1 MINIDIFQKLK
12 IISGIETVKQ
22 PEKTERAV
30 ITFLNKGYA
39 VLSVKKSC
47 IFSSNIKNT
56 LIKADKMEMKR

>member
-47 IFSSNIKNT
+47 IF
-56 LIKADKMEMKR
+56 MQ